1 MGLTESTMLGLGT
14 PAPEFLLPDALSGH
28 TISLG
33 EFAGKKGLLVMFLCP
48 HCPFVKHI
56 QPGLA
61 ALAKDYAGSAL
72 AMLAISSNDVA
83 QYPEDGPDGLRQ
95 MAAELGFTFPYCF
108 DESQETA
115 KAYRAACTP
124 DFFLFDGNN
133 RLVYRGQFDA
143 SRPSNSAPVD
153 GSDLRAAIEAVLS
166 DRAVSE
172 EQKPSIG
179 CNIKWKLGNEPAYA
193 G

>member
-1 MGLTESTMLGLGT
+1 MGLTESTMPGLGT
-14 PAPEFLLPDALSGH
+14 PAPEFELPDAMSGH
-28 TISLG
+28 TITLR

-61 ALAKDYAGSAL
+61 ALAKDYSDSPLG
-72 AMLAISSNDVA
+72 MLAISSNDVA

-95 MAAELGFTFPYCF
+95 MGLALGFDFPYCF

-115 KAYRAACTP
+115 KAFGAACTP
-124 DFFLFDGNN
+124 DFFLFDDSR
-133 RLVYRGQFDA
+133 RLVYRGQLDG
-143 SRPSNSAPVD
+143 SRPGNSAPVD
-153 GSDLRAAIEAVLS
+153 GSDLRAAIEALLS
-166 DRAVSE
+166 DRPGNA

-179 CNIKWKLGNEPAYA
+179 CNIKWKPGHEPAYA
-193 G
+193 R